1 MFNSSLKKEN
11 IERLENSVKV
21 YDGVISTTKDNSMK
35 LLDIRLKAVK
45 LIGIIERYINTIANT
60 PKTFE
65 KEFADIN
72 FIVNSFN
79 NELNKLGE
87 ESGKVE
93 KVSGSVAGAGVA
105 AGIGVTAFAPTAAMA
120 IATTFGTAST
130 GAAIAS
136 LSGAAATNAA
146 LAWLGGGALVAGG
159 GGMAAGNALLALAG
173 PVGWAIGGGALIGSG
188 IFASSKNKKIAEE
201 AYKKAL
207 EVEEMTRKF
216 KRTNTEIQEIH
227 SLTVE
232 HGKGINKIYEKL
244 KKTSK
249 TDFNLFNDD
258 EKFELGSLVNNTK
271 SFAKLLNRVV
281 S

>member
-11 IERLENSVKV
+11 IERLENSVRV

-72 FIVNSFN
+72 LIVNSFN
-79 NELNKLGE
+79 NELNKLGQ

-130 GAAIAS
+130 GAAVAS

-146 LAWLGGGALVAGG
+146 LAWLGGGALAAGG

-201 AYKKAL
+201 AYNKAL